1 MRLDCDFYY
10 VVSSTY
16 VGDRHGTT
24 KKVYSIEALANLAAE
39 TKITMRKH
47 LNADAMFD
55 AIRQDFAKVADHRA
69 NNSKIPLVDVLMKRL
84 KGSE

>member
-1 MRLDCDFYY
+1 MNPR
-10 VVSSTY
+10 
-16 VGDRHGTT
+16 

-55 AIRQDFAKVADHRA
+55 EIRQDFAKVADCRA
-69 NNSKIPLVDVLMKRL
+69 NNSKISLVDVLMSGFAVFSL
-84 KGSE
+84 KNPW